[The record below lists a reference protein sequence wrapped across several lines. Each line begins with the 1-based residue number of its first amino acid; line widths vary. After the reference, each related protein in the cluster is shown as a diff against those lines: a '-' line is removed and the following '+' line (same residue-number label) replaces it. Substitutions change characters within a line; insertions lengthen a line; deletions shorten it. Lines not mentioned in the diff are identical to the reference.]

1 MTPREKLITL
11 NHLEVSRENAREKMI
26 SNKLEKLPVVDDKN
40 NIKGL
45 INLKDL
51 KLGSEN
57 KVLDQMGRLLVG
69 GAVGAG
75 EEELNRA
82 KKLVNSGCDV
92 VVLDVA
98 NGHSELALRTVE

>member
-1 MTPREKLITL
+1 MLS
-11 NHLEVSRENAREKMI
+11 H
-26 SNKLEKLPVVDDKN
+26 KLEKLPVVDDKN

-51 KLGSEN
+51 KLGSDN
-57 KVLDQMGRLLVG
+57 KILDSLGRLLVG

-92 VVLDVA
+92 LVLDVA
-98 NGHSELALRTVE
+98 NGHSELAIRTVE